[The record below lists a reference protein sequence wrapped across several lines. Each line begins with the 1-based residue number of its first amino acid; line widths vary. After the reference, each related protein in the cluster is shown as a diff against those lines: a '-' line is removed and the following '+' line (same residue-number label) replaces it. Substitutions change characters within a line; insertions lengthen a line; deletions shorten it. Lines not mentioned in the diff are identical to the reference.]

1 MFPER
6 FIQRIRTQEYIDANG
21 LLKALQ
27 EPSTVSIRI
36 NSSKWNR
43 KPQSSERVPWCA
55 TGFYLES
62 RPSFT
67 LDPLFHSGCYYP
79 QEASG
84 MFLEQ
89 VLKQAVSRDGY
100 IRALDLCGAP
110 GGKSTHLSSLIGS
123 NGLLVSNEV
132 IRTRASV
139 LAENITKWGAANTI
153 VTQNDPSAFTGLE
166 GFFDIIL
173 VDAPCSGE
181 GMFRDTVAVNE
192 WSEENTIHCSERQ
205 KRILTDIWP
214 ALKENGL
221 LIYSTCTFNPG
232 ENEANI
238 KWLAGRHQAESVEL
252 DVSEYDG
259 ITKIDHQGIKGYG
272 FYPGRIKGEGLFVS
286 VIRKTAFSGNMKA
299 GTRKRQN
306 HAPERSDLGIVREWT
321 TFNTDNIIRSGD
333 EIYYVPGRLEDYR
346 LVENR
351 LRLIS
356 PGIKICSVKK
366 NGYVPAHEL
375 SLSDGIRKDAFNRCV
390 LDYSQSLSYLRRDI
404 IRLHDIPKGWFIP
417 VYKDV
422 SLGFCNN
429 IGSRINNYYPVEWRI
444 RMRVSETAGR
454 EIINWENML
463 ESTNGKD

>member
-6 FIQRIRTQEYIDANG
+6 FIQRIRTQEYIDTNG
-21 LLKALQ
+21 LLKAMQ
-27 EPSTVSIRI
+27 EPSPVSIRI
-36 NSSKWNR
+36 NCSKWNG
-43 KPQSSERVPWCA
+43 KPHSSEPVPWCA

-89 VLKQAVSRDGY
+89 AFKQTVSMDGY
-100 IRALDLCGAP
+100 IRVLDLCGAP

-132 IRTRASV
+132 IRSRASV
-139 LAENITKWGAANTI
+139 LSENVTKWGVTNTL
-153 VTQNDPSAFTGLE
+153 VTQNDPSAFSGLE

-181 GMFRDTVAVNE
+181 GMFRDNIAVNE

-205 KRILTDIWP
+205 RRILTDIWP
-214 ALKENGL
+214 ALNENGL

-232 ENEANI
+232 ENEVNI
-238 KWLAGRHQAESVEL
+238 KWLISSHQAECVEL
-252 DVSEYDG
+252 DISEYNG

-286 VIRKTAFSGNMKA
+286 VIRKTGYSQKIKS
-299 GTRKRQN
+299 GTRIKRS
-306 HAPERSDLGIVREWT
+306 HEPERSDLGIVREWT
-321 TFNTDNIIRSGD
+321 TFSTDNIIRSVD
-333 EIYYVPGRLEDYR
+333 EIYYVPGRMEDYR
-346 LVENR
+346 ILENR
-351 LRLIS
+351 LKLIS
-356 PGIKICSVKK
+356 PGIKICTVKK

-375 SLSDGIRKDAFNRCV
+375 SLSEGMRKDAFNRCAI
-390 LDYSQSLSYLRRDI
+390 DYSQSVSYLRRDI
-404 IRLHDIPKGWFIP
+404 IRLPDISKGWLIAT
-417 VYKDV
+417 YKDV
-422 SLGFCNN
+422 NLGFCNN

-444 RMRVSETAGR
+444 RMSIPEAGIKS
-454 EIINWENML
+454 IILWD
-463 ESTNGKD
+463 S

>member
-6 FIQRIRTQEYIDANG
+6 FIQRIRTQEYIDRNS
-21 LLKALQ
+21 LLNALQ
-27 EPSTVSIRI
+27 EPSPVSIRI
-36 NSSKWNR
+36 NSAKWNG
-43 KPQSSERVPWCA
+43 KPRSSEPVLWCA

-89 VLKQAVSRDGY
+89 VFKQAVSGIEYVRV
-100 IRALDLCGAP
+100 LDLCGAP

-139 LAENITKWGAANTI
+139 LAENITKWGAANSI
-153 VTQNDPSAFTGLE
+153 VTQNDPSAFSELE
-166 GFFDIIL
+166 GFFDIVL

-192 WSEENTIHCSERQ
+192 WSEENANHCSERQ

-238 KWLAGRHQAESVEL
+238 KWLISRQQAETVEL
-252 DVSEYDG
+252 DVSVYDG
-259 ITKIDHQGIKGYG
+259 VTEIDHQGIKGYG
-272 FYPGRIKGEGLFVS
+272 FYPGRIKGEGLFMS
-286 VIRKTAFSGNMKA
+286 VIRKTGNSTKTK
-299 GTRKRQN
+299 TRTKNKRSRE
-306 HAPERSDLGIVREWT
+306 PERSDRGIVREWT
-321 TFNTDNIIRSGD
+321 TFNSDNIIRSGS
-333 EIYYVPGRLEDYR
+333 EIYYVPADMEDYC
-346 LVENR
+346 LLENR
-351 LRLIS
+351 LKLIS
-356 PGIKICSVKK
+356 PGIKICTVKK

-375 SLSDGIRKDAFNRCV
+375 SLSDGMRKEAFNRCGI
-390 LDYSQSLSYLRRDI
+390 DYSQAISYLKRDI
-404 IRLHDIPKGWFIP
+404 FRLPDIPKDWFIAA
-417 VYKDV
+417 YKDV

-444 RMRVSETAGR
+444 RMSIPKSGTKD
-454 EIINWENML
+454 IIFWD
-463 ESTNGKD
+463 S

>member
-21 LLKALQ
+21 LLKAMQ
-27 EPSTVSIRI
+27 EPSPVSIRI
-36 NSSKWNR
+36 NSSKWNA
-43 KPQSSERVPWCA
+43 KPQSSEPVPWCA

-89 VLKQAVSRDGY
+89 VLDQTVSKDGY

-123 NGLLVSNEV
+123 RGLLVSNEV

-139 LAENITKWGAANTI
+139 LAENVIKWGAANSI
-153 VTQNDPSAFTGLE
+153 VTQNDPSAFSGLE

-181 GMFRDTVAVNE
+181 GMFRDTIAVNE

-238 KWLAGRHQAESVEL
+238 KWLVSKHQAEGVEL

-272 FYPGRIKGEGLFVS
+272 FYPGRTKGEGLFVS
-286 VIRKTAFSGNMKA
+286 VIRKTGYCGKITA
-299 GTRKRQN
+299 GTRKKQS
-306 HAPERSDLGIVREWT
+306 HEHERSDLGIVREWT
-321 TFNTDNIIRSGD
+321 TFSTDNIIRSGD
-333 EIYYVPGRLEDYR
+333 EIYYVPGRMEDYMM
-346 LVENR
+346 LENR
-351 LRLIS
+351 LKLIS
-356 PGIKICSVKK
+356 PGIKICTAKK

-375 SLSDGIRKDAFNRCV
+375 SLSDGMRKDAFNRCR
-390 LDYSQSLSYLRRDI
+390 LEYSQALSYLRRDTV
-404 IRLHDIPKGWFIP
+404 RPLDIPKGWFIAA
-417 VYKDV
+417 YKDV

-444 RMRVSETAGR
+444 RMCIPKSDNTN
-454 EIINWENML
+454 IIFWD
-463 ESTNGKD
+463 S